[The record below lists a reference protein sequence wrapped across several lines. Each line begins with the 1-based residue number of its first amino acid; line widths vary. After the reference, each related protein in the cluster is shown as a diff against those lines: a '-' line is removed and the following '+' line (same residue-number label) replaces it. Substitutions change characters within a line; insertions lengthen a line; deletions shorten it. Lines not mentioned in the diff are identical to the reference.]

1 VIVTSR
7 SPAVIEGVAEVITGN
22 IKTENALGRFL
33 LFFQRAYLNSW
44 VRHLLLNCR
53 FLFCETILGIEMT
66 DNKCGDKLA
75 AALKGQ
81 EIDILINN
89 AGYFYEPVEK
99 IDSLNFEEVTTRA
112 ILLS

>member
-1 VIVTSR
+1 
-7 SPAVIEGVAEVITGN
+7 
-22 IKTENALGRFL
+22 
-33 LFFQRAYLNSW
+33 
-44 VRHLLLNCR
+44 
-53 FLFCETILGIEMT
+53 MT

-99 IDSLNFEEVTTRA
+99 IDSLNFEEVTKRGTA
-112 ILLS
+112 SILITTFLFSLVTLYDYTYCMFLRS